1 MGEPASSPTDTAQK
15 GGDMT
20 DTTNTA
26 PTVKLMSKKVRI
38 TFPTGSIF
46 SVRLG
51 DLWELMRVLYIA
63 ATPKAYETRHRDY
76 TIHRGRT
83 IVRPAKVGKRP
94 KVVDPRDLVV
104 GRRADRVTLTQGD
117 TTETFS
123 RADALVLDT
132 LLSAALRQHEDR
144 KKAEAERETE
154 QREEANLIVTAM
166 VGRHGATLH

>member
-1 MGEPASSPTDTAQK
+1 
-15 GGDMT
+15 MT
-20 DTTNTA
+20 ETTNTA

-38 TFPTGSIF
+38 TFPTGSSF

-83 IVRPAKVGKRP
+83 MVRPAKVGKPP

-104 GRRADRVTLTQGD
+104 GRRGDRVTLTQGD
-117 TTETFS
+117 VTESFS
-123 RADALVLDT
+123 REDALALDT
-132 LLSAALRQHEDR
+132 LLSATLRQREER
-144 KKAEAERETE
+144 KHAKAKREAERH
-154 QREEANLIVTAM
+154 EEAHHIVTAM
-166 VGRHGATLH
+166 LGREGATLH